1 MSRLLPYAPWLCW
14 IVPVIGALLIPIF
27 GFFGELRRFRDHLAV
42 ASIGLSVVFSL
53 SMMPDAFRGQVID
66 LYVFPPPV
74 QVGVLVDPLSVLMA
88 CVVSTIGLVVA
99 IFSAGYMREET
110 GRTRFWFI
118 MQLFIG
124 GYMLVVMADNFLFM
138 FIGWEIVGLCVTY
151 LTSFLYRKRRKA
163 HLGLKVN
170 SILRV
175 GDVALLFFILV
186 VYTYSGTFNY
196 VELSKSNNWIFELSQ
211 SGLLLFSSIMMF
223 IGIIGKAAQFPL
235 HEWLPDMLVGTPSSS
250 NALTE
255 CLAGP
260 FLLARVL
267 PMFREAFVS
276 GCNELVFFFLIVA
289 WIGGITGFVTALTAT
304 AQRHPQRVMAY
315 SISSIIGYMLAALG
329 LAGLNESMTSGYL
342 AATSILT
349 VDAFV
354 SALLI
359 LSTVYVSYAVGS
371 EDLHKLGGY
380 ENRIVHHGMEV
391 AVFAVINLPPFS
403 GFWLSNWVQNL
414 ALELSA
420 KAQGNGA
427 AVLVYSGYGLFALL
441 ILTGGVSA
449 FYALRV
455 MGLTFGG
462 PHSRR
467 KLRNV
472 PFSMR
477 FSFVALLL
485 VTAILD
491 LSVPLL
497 MPFFNQFY
505 LPIVQEV
512 VFNNVFDVLW
522 YIIPSVSTVL
532 TIAALIV
539 GGYVSRKLYII
550 RRMEPDEIM
559 RRYPLL
565 RGIHGV
571 LLNRCY
577 INAFYY
583 KVAHSAINLSR
594 VLYRNVEMEGVRR
607 PRIRGIN
614 EFFDLAVR
622 WMISLSRGVYSSVEL
637 EGFEKFNR
645 KIAEK
650 LTNLSQWAY
659 PSVELGG
666 FEKFN
671 RKVAEVATRFSE
683 KLRETQTGVLSHHM
697 LAMFIGIIVLLAL
710 LLVFGG
716 PLGYKP

>member
-14 IVPVIGALLIPIF
+14 IVPVVGGLLTPIF
-27 GFFGELRRFRDHLAV
+27 GLVGELRRFRDHLAV
-42 ASIGLSVVFSL
+42 ASIGLSAVLSL
-53 SMMPDAFRGQVID
+53 SMMPDAFQGEVNDMCI
-66 LYVFPPPV
+66 FPPPIE
-74 QVGVLVDPLSVLMA
+74 VGVLVDPLSILMA
-88 CVVSTIGLVVA
+88 CVVSIIGLAVA
-99 IFSAGYMREET
+99 AFSVGYMREDPSK
-110 GRTRFWFI
+110 TRFWFI

-124 GYMLVVMADNFLFM
+124 GYMLVVMADNFLLM
-138 FIGWEIVGLCVTY
+138 FIGWEIVGLSVTY
-151 LTSFLYRKRRKA
+151 LTSFVYGKRRKA
-163 HLGLKVN
+163 RLGLKVN

-186 VYTYSGTFNY
+186 VYAYSGTFNY
-196 VELSKSNNWIFELSQ
+196 TELSSANNWISELSQ
-211 SGLLLFSSIMMF
+211 SGLLLFSSLMLF

-260 FLLARVL
+260 YLMARVL
-267 PMFREAFVS
+267 PIFRGAFVS
-276 GCNELVFFFLIVA
+276 GYNELSFFFLTVA
-289 WIGGITGFVTALTAT
+289 WVGSITGFVTALTAT
-304 AQRHPQRVMAY
+304 AQKHPQRVMAY

-342 AATSILT
+342 AGTTILT
-349 VDAFV
+349 VDAFI

-380 ENRIVHHGMEV
+380 ENRIVHRGMEV

-414 ALELSA
+414 ALELPG
-420 KAQGNGA
+420 KAQGTADA
-427 AVLVYSGYGLFALL
+427 AIVYSGYSIFTLL

-455 MGLTFGG
+455 MGLTFSG
-462 PHSRR
+462 PHSKR
-467 KLRNV
+467 KVRNV
-472 PFSMR
+472 PLSMR
-477 FSFVALLL
+477 VSFVALLV

-497 MPFFNQFY
+497 MPLLNQFY

-532 TIAALIV
+532 TISALIV
-539 GGYVSRKLYII
+539 GGYVSRMLYIK
-550 RRMEPDEIM
+550 RRIEPDEITQ
-559 RRYPLL
+559 RYPFL
-565 RGIHGV
+565 RGIHAA

-577 INAFYY
+577 INAFYD
-583 KVAHSAINLSR
+583 KVARTAINLSQM
-594 VLYRNVEMEGVRR
+594 LYRNVEMEGIRR

-622 WMISLSRGVYSSVEL
+622 WMISLSRWVYSSVEL
-637 EGFEKFNR
+637 GGLEKVNQG
-645 KIAEK
+645 IAEK
-650 LTNLSQWAY
+650 LTNLSQRIY
-659 PSVELGG
+659 QSVELGG
-666 FEKFN
+666 FEEFN
-671 RKVAEVATRFSE
+671 KEIAQDATRFSE
-683 KLRETQTGVLSHHM
+683 KLRETQTGVLSHNM
-697 LAMFIGIIVLLAL
+697 LVVFLGMIIVLVLFL
-710 LLVFGG
+710 MFGG
-716 PLGYKP
+716 YLGV